1 MQDDKRLEGFIVHE
15 KWEQCAEYASIVEH
29 KTPDRRLHLPQ
40 NESSWG
46 LGLITRVSDNVLL
59 SFHDL
64 PEMSCS
70 FFCSLIFLKLFSWK
84 SSLFF
89 HFGVFLS
96 PAQ

>member
-1 MQDDKRLEGFIVHE
+1 MQDDKRLEVFIVSE

-46 LGLITRVSDNVLL
+46 LGFITRVSDNVIL

-64 PEMSCS
+64 PEM
-70 FFCSLIFLKLFSWK
+70 
-84 SSLFF
+84 
-89 HFGVFLS
+89 
-96 PAQ
+96 